1 MRHNFQLLVKV
12 ISTVS
17 AGLVMSNTEH
27 HLWSDD
33 VYNYNKFVK
42 KKTKGYRFLQIFEIT
57 NDQKFLRQ

>member
-12 ISTVS
+12 ISTVL

-27 HLWSDD
+27 HFWSDD

-42 KKTKGYRFLQIFEIT
+42 K
-57 NDQKFLRQ
+57 N

>member
-42 KKTKGYRFLQIFEIT
+42 KKLKVIVFC
-57 NDQKFLRQ
+57 KFLKSQMIKNS